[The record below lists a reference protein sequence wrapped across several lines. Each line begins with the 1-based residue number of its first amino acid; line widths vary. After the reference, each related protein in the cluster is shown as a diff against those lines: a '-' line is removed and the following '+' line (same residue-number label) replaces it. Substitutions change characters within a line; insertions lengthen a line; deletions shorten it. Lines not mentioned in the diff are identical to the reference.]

1 MKCEIQYVERVP
13 ENFPKNEVDSYRVEQ
28 SEDGWLYLRFDLH
41 RQPHYIAIAQ
51 NRITVYSQYLK
62 QVLER
67 IELSDCSQKSVLQE
81 LIYHFAI
88 MFGSE
93 RSALLSAYEE
103 LLDKISEGKLKDTTE
118 IRKVRER
125 AAELYSDTLSL
136 YHITRKLSKLLEQD
150 VLADVEFS
158 LSRVESLLTRTSD
171 LYNIYLTEV
180 QNELNVVIKKL
191 TSISFIFLPITA
203 IASIYAVSFQSVL
216 SSLLSLGAL
225 EFTAPLVVLGVVLT
239 VYLRKIN
246 WL

>member
-1 MKCEIQYVERVP
+1 
-13 ENFPKNEVDSYRVEQ
+13 
-28 SEDGWLYLRFDLH
+28 
-41 RQPHYIAIAQ
+41 
-51 NRITVYSQYLK
+51 
-62 QVLER
+62 
-67 IELSDCSQKSVLQE
+67 VLQE